1 MAKKIGATFLL
12 VLFLPVAT
20 AAATPGSTG
29 DGRHDFDWNFG
40 TWKTH
45 IKRLLHPLTGSKD
58 WVSYEGIVTVRP
70 ALGGSANVE
79 EIEADGPTHLELLDV
94 RIYDP
99 QSHQWAAT
107 GSNSRTGTLGV
118 PGFGSFANGRGVF
131 YDQEAFDGGMILVRQ
146 TFSDITPMSY
156 SFEQAFS
163 DDGARTWE
171 PNFVAHLDRTSAG
184 STPEPSTSAAD
195 TSHDFDF
202 HYGTWAT
209 HIKYLRQSS
218 SDTPTWGEQSGTVA
232 VRKIWGGRALMEEIN
247 VGGHDGFSGLT
258 LFLYDPLTRR
268 WNQAYADASDGK
280 FEASMTGTFLQG
292 RGELISQAPFGGN
305 MVLQRGVWS
314 NLTTNAHDFQVD
326 VSQDG
331 GRTWQA
337 VFVASLTRIG
347 PGV

>member
-1 MAKKIGATFLL
+1 MAKKIGIVVLL

-20 AAATPGSTG
+20 AAATLGSTG
-29 DGRHDFDWNFG
+29 DERHDFDWNFG

-45 IKRLLHPLTGSKD
+45 IKRLAHPLTGSND
-58 WVSYEGIVTVRP
+58 WVAYEGVVTVRP
-70 ALGGSANVE
+70 AFGGSANVE
-79 EIEADGPTHLELLDV
+79 EIEVDGPSHLELLDV

-99 QSHQWAAT
+99 QSHQWIVN
-107 GSNSRTGTLGV
+107 GSNSRTGTLEV

-131 YDQEAFDGGMILVRQ
+131 YDQEAFEGRMILVRQ
-146 TFSDITPMSY
+146 TFFDITPVSY

-171 PNFVAHLDRTSAG
+171 PNFVAHLDRTSSG
-184 STPEPSTSAAD
+184 SASEASTFVAD

-202 HYGTWAT
+202 HYGTWET

-232 VRKIWGGRALMEEIN
+232 VRKIWSGRAVMEEIN
-247 VGGHDGFSGLT
+247 VGGKDGFSGLT

-268 WNQAYADASDGK
+268 WNQTYADSNVGTL
-280 FEASMTGTFLQG
+280 EPSMTGTFHNG
-292 RGELISQAPFGGN
+292 RGELMSHGLYGGK

-314 NLTTNAHDFQVD
+314 NITANAHDFEVD
-326 VSQDG
+326 VSQNG
-331 GRTWQA
+331 GLTWKP
-337 VFVASLTRIG
+337 VFVAALTRIG
-347 PGV
+347 PGL